1 MMLVIGGVLD
11 AAALDAIREAA
22 GSMPFENGRAT
33 AGRAARTVKDNA
45 QAAASPERDAVF
57 RKVEAAL
64 WTTPLFLAAARPK
77 RIARL
82 LLSRYRGGQAYGAHV
97 DDAFMGGAR
106 TDLSFTLFLSE
117 PDDYEGGAL
126 VLEEPL
132 EERSIRLG
140 AGDMIL
146 YPSGAL
152 HRVEPVTAGERLA
165 VVGWVTSRVRGAAER
180 EVLFDLD
187 RSIAE
192 LDARGEAGPLR
203 DRITK
208 ARTNLLRLWGEE

>member
-11 AAALDAIREAA
+11 AASLGAIREAA
-22 GSMPFENGRAT
+22 AAMPFEDGRAT
-33 AGRAARTVKDNA
+33 AGRAARTVKDNQ

-64 WTTPLFLAAARPK
+64 WATPLFNAAARPK
-77 RIARL
+77 RIARM
-82 LLSRYRGGQAYGAHV
+82 LLSRYAGGQTYGTHV

-117 PDDYEGGAL
+117 PEAYAGGEL
-126 VLEEPL
+126 VIEDPL
-132 EERSIRLG
+132 EARSIRLA

-152 HRVEPVTAGERLA
+152 HRVEPVTEGERLA
-165 VVGWVTSRVRGAAER
+165 IVGWVTSRVRGAAER

-192 LDARGEAGPLR
+192 LDARGEAGALR